1 MMHSHCFS
9 FQSTLPA
16 RGATVRLDT
25 TLTGYLPFQSTLP
38 ARGATSF
45 FWAISV
51 SPKIS
56 IHAPREGSDREA
68 PPPIMPIIGFQST
81 LPARGAT
88 GDHRCINDHPQIS
101 IHAPREGS
109 DSTLPTAECAV
120 GNFNPRSPRGERLT
134 YKIHCNKA
142 IINFNPRSP
151 RGERHIYSARGVMPS
166 GISIH
171 APREGSDASPAR
183 AICLKRYFNPRSPR
197 GERRRAVS

>member
-56 IHAPREGSDREA
+56 IHAPREGSDLHSRRQSA
-68 PPPIMPIIGFQST
+68 PWG
-81 LPARGAT
+81 
-88 GDHRCINDHPQIS
+88 IS

-109 DSTLPTAECAV
+109 DRTNAITHAPLAY
-120 GNFNPRSPRGERLT
+120 FNPRSPRGERLT

-171 APREGSDASPAR
+171 APREGSDPCSPVVGGQWED
-183 AICLKRYFNPRSPR
+183 FNPRSPR
-197 GERRRAVS
+197 GERPTHGRTRGTRTPFQSTLPARGATPAPLW